1 VGDGGSGFHG
11 AALLWTAAIGRP
23 KSYHT
28 PCIAMAVGT
37 TIGIVTGC
45 SQRVDVTLGGVLVLD
60 SFLRFFDI
68 GGIVACT
75 TASAAPTP
83 LVEEGGMQP
92 LVKDCPVAR
101 MSGRATQAGAGIA
114 P

>member
-1 VGDGGSGFHG
+1 MAAG
-11 AALLWTAAIGRP
+11 AA
-23 KSYHT
+23 
-28 PCIAMAVGT
+28 
-37 TIGIVTGC
+37 IGIVTGR
-45 SQRVDVTLGGVLVLD
+45 SPRVDMRLDGVLVLD

-75 TASAAPTP
+75 TTSAAPTP
-83 LVEEGGMQP
+83 LVEEGGMQL

>member
-1 VGDGGSGFHG
+1 MAAG
-11 AALLWTAAIGRP
+11 AA
-23 KSYHT
+23 
-28 PCIAMAVGT
+28 
-37 TIGIVTGC
+37 IGIVTGR
-45 SQRVDVTLGGVLVLD
+45 SQRVDMRLDGVLVLD

-101 MSGRATQAGAGIA
+101 MSGRATQAAAGIA